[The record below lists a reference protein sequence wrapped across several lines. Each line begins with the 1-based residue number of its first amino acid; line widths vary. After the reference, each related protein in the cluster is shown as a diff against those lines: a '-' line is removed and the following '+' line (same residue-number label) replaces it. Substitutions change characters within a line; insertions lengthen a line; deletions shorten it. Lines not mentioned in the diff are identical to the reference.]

1 MKEPCSLSLCKQK
14 AIFMQLAVLLSCP
27 GLLHPAWE
35 SDFRWAWRQC
45 LNRTS
50 SLQQLHWQ
58 ERRKVYSKSRK
69 RGMKKSVECWIS
81 NWVLVPGCFIFQ
93 QLLPLFCSAK
103 GDHCILLEPYRISEH
118 LNLQWWKPVMKRCWE
133 KTWQFLSGT
142 KRCVDFPRWQGKLWY
157 R

>member
-1 MKEPCSLSLCKQK
+1 MQAGKPSSCSLLFCCHYAQDCFILHEKVTSDGLGGSAWTEYPVCS
-14 AIFMQLAVLLSCP
+14 SCI
-27 GLLHPAWE
+27 
-35 SDFRWAWRQC
+35 D
-45 LNRTS
+45 
-50 SLQQLHWQ
+50 
-58 ERRKVYSKSRK
+58 RRGEKSIANLENAEW
-69 RGMKKSVECWIS
+69 KKSVKCWIS

-103 GDHCILLEPYRISEH
+103 GNHCILLEPYRILEH
-118 LNLQWWKPVMKRCWE
+118 LKLLQWKPVMKWYWE